1 MISPR
6 TRFILAYLSPAV
18 LIYGLF
24 VGLPLVQSFYYA
36 MFRWKGVSNRMTFV
50 GSKNFV
56 QMAQDR
62 TLHTAGMNQFLLLS
76 LGGFF
81 LVVFGVTIAHALQN
95 RTRLSR
101 TVQAIMLF
109 PQVISMVMV
118 GIIWQF
124 MWNPSFGLLSKGA
137 QALSIPLPKSGVLGV
152 SGWASAAVLI
162 AFLWH
167 AIGFYVMLFSAGISG
182 IDGEILEAS
191 KLDGASG
198 WTRFQK
204 ITWPLLWSIKRIAM
218 VYVVSN
224 VMGTFVLV
232 RLLTNSGPDNATQV
246 LLTYI
251 YQKGW
256 EQSQM
261 GQAATVAVYSFLIAM
276 LLGSLAM
283 FVVGKN
289 PEARRSVEA

>member
-1 MISPR
+1 
-6 TRFILAYLSPAV
+6 
-18 LIYGLF
+18 
-24 VGLPLVQSFYYA
+24 
-36 MFRWKGVSNRMTFV
+36 
-50 GSKNFV
+50 
-56 QMAQDR
+56 
-62 TLHTAGMNQFLLLS
+62 
-76 LGGFF
+76 
-81 LVVFGVTIAHALQN
+81 
-95 RTRLSR
+95 
-101 TVQAIMLF
+101 
-109 PQVISMVMV
+109 
-118 GIIWQF
+118 
-124 MWNPSFGLLSKGA
+124 
-137 QALSIPLPKSGVLGV
+137 
-152 SGWASAAVLI
+152 
-162 AFLWH
+162 
-167 AIGFYVMLFSAGISG
+167 
-182 IDGEILEAS
+182 
-191 KLDGASG
+191 
-198 WTRFQK
+198 
-204 ITWPLLWSIKRIAM
+204 M

>member
-152 SGWASAAVLI
+152 SGWANAAVLI

-167 AIGFYVMLFSAGISG
+167 AIGFYVMPFFR
-182 IDGEILEAS
+182 
-191 KLDGASG
+191 
-198 WTRFQK
+198 WH
-204 ITWPLLWSIKRIAM
+204 
-218 VYVVSN
+218 
-224 VMGTFVLV
+224 
-232 RLLTNSGPDNATQV
+232 
-246 LLTYI
+246 
-251 YQKGW
+251 
-256 EQSQM
+256 
-261 GQAATVAVYSFLIAM
+261 
-276 LLGSLAM
+276 
-283 FVVGKN
+283 
-289 PEARRSVEA
+289 

>member
-6 TRFILAYLSPAV
+6 TRFILVYLSPAV

-152 SGWASAAVLI
+152 SGWANAAVLI

-167 AIGFYVMLFSAGISG
+167 AIGFYVMLFSAGING

>member
-62 TLHTAGMNQFLLLS
+62 TLHTAGMNQILLLS

-152 SGWASAAVLI
+152 SGWANAAVLI